1 MRQKIT
7 ILAVTDQD
15 SPFQPVGFYCTF
27 NILNLKSHKRSF
39 QKNVLNHC
47 YQRTADGGVIFY
59 SNLDYLVWFTVVC
72 TVARKRKVRILAMC
86 PMPDHTHFSIEAASF
101 AELSAFMRDYSSLFA
116 LEHNK
121 LCHRKGPLFDTP
133 FGSAP
138 KFTDKKVRT
147 TLIYVWN
154 NPPERKLARKAEEYR
169 WTFLAYAVSDHP
181 YSRKLVIRDSRWPVQ
196 KAVKEVKAQFKAGR
210 HLPYAMLKRLY
221 EPLTLEENQHLTDYI
236 IDTYNVIDYKAALS
250 YFGRYEELLLAVHST
265 TGSEYDIKETFVGKT
280 DKDYSAMVQIL
291 MRERHPHDIHDIL
304 ALSREEKYEL
314 FLLLRR
320 HSYAT
325 SEQIA
330 KFLHLTVEWN

>member
-7 ILAVTDQD
+7 IFVVTDQD
-15 SPFQPVGFYCTF
+15 SPTLLVWFVVLY
-27 NILNLKSHKRSF
+27 ILNMKSRKRSF

-47 YQRTADGGVIFY
+47 YQRTADGGVFFY
-59 SNLDYLVWFTVVC
+59 SNLDYLVWFTIVC
-72 TVARKRKVRILAMC
+72 TTSRKRKVRILAMC
-86 PMPDHTHFSIEAASF
+86 PMPDHTHFSIEAASST
-101 AELSAFMRDYSSLFA
+101 ELSAFMRDYSSLFA

-121 LCHRKGPLFDTP
+121 VCHWKGPLFETP

-138 KFTDKKVRT
+138 KYSDKKVRT
-147 TLIYVWN
+147 NLIYVWN

-181 YSRKLVIRDSRWPVQ
+181 FSRKLVIRDSRWPVQ
-196 KAVKEVKAQFKAGR
+196 KAVKEVKTQFKAGK
-210 HLPYAMLKRLY
+210 HLSYAMLKRLY
-221 EPLTLEENQHLTDYI
+221 GPLTTEEKQQLTDYI
-236 IDTYNVIDYKAALS
+236 ISTFNVIDYKEAIS
-250 YFGRYEELLLAVHST
+250 YFGRYQDLLLAVHST

-291 MRERHPHDIHDIL
+291 MRERPLRDIHDIL
-304 ALSREEKYEL
+304 ALSNEEKYEL

-325 SEQIA
+325 CEQIA
-330 KFLHLTVEWN
+330 KFLHLPVEWN